1 MKVLVCG
8 ATGCVGQAVVR
19 ALRSRGHQVVQG
31 LRQGDSQQGQGWR
44 LDFMAPVAPEAWAQR
59 LVQSRIDAVVNCV
72 GILLPRGGQRFERV
86 HAEGPAELFR
96 GAALAARERALP
108 GLPSLRVVQIS
119 ALGAANG
126 TSPYLRSKRAAD
138 EALLALPLQA
148 TVLRPT
154 LIYGPGCAS
163 ARVFATLASLPV
175 VALPGGGGQALQ
187 PIHVFEVAEIVARCL
202 EGAEPA
208 AGVFD
213 IGGGDVLSHRS
224 MLAAY
229 RQALCLGDALWLPLP
244 MAAMRLTAHAAEAL
258 PQQVL
263 CRDTMDMLAQGNVP
277 AHNAA
282 ADLLGRAP
290 TQFADGLRV
299 SPPQPLLD
307 LRVQLSPL
315 VATGLRLSLALMW
328 LWTAAVSAL
337 LPQDSGVLALLARC
351 GFEGRAGVAM
361 LLLSCTLN
369 AGLGLA
375 MLGRPGPKVHA
386 LQAATIIGYTAIA
399 AFHMPELALDHCAPL
414 VKNLPLLAAVL
425 VLWLGLP
432 AGSPQPTAS
441 WGSGG
446 QSRQRHAALAHGG
459 QQRAV

>member
-31 LRQGDSQQGQGWR
+31 SRQGADGIGQGQSQGWR

-59 LVQSRIDAVVNCV
+59 LVQARIDAVVNCV
-72 GILLPRGGQRFERV
+72 GILLPRGGQTFERV

-96 GAALAARERALP
+96 GAALAAMQRGSP
-108 GLPSLRVVQIS
+108 GAPALRVVQVS
-119 ALGAANG
+119 AFGAATG
-126 TSPYLRSKRAAD
+126 ASPYLRSKRAAD

-154 LIYGPGCAS
+154 LVYGPDCAS
-163 ARVFATLASLPV
+163 AKVFATLASLPV
-175 VALPGGGGQALQ
+175 VALPGVVGTGGGGGQALR

-202 EGAEPA
+202 ERPDPA
-208 AGVFD
+208 LGPFD
-213 IGGGDVLSHRS
+213 IGGGDVLSYRA

-229 RQALCLGDALWLPLP
+229 RRALGLGDALWLPLP

-263 CRDTMDMLAQGNVP
+263 CRDTVDMLAQGNVP
-277 AHNAA
+277 EHNAA

-290 TQFADGLRV
+290 TAFADGLRV
-299 SPPQPLLD
+299 SPPQPMLD

-315 VATGLRLSLALMW
+315 VAAGLRASLALMW

-337 LPQDSGVLALLARC
+337 LPQGSGVLALLARC
-351 GFEGRAGVAM
+351 GFEGQAGVAM
-361 LLLSCTLN
+361 LVLLCTLN

-375 MLGRPGPKVHA
+375 MLGMLGRPGPKLYA
-386 LQAATIIGYTAIA
+386 LQAAAIVGYTAMA
-399 AFHMPELALDHCAPL
+399 AVHMPELTLDHCAPL

-425 VLWLGLP
+425 VLWLALP
-432 AGSPQPTAS
+432 AGAKAAVRQDRPRPLPRTA
-441 WGSGG
+441 
-446 QSRQRHAALAHGG
+446 
-459 QQRAV
+459 